1 MALIDPVVSY
11 NFFVDIQGMTVA
23 QFKEVSGLGISI
35 SVIEHRANQAMAQP
49 VVQKLPGSV
58 HYEDIH
64 LSRGKIVDPA
74 FWAWMKQVQD
84 GHIEDARKD
93 GSIILYDFPHLEL
106 TRFNFYGA
114 WPYKIEIGKLQAGAD
129 SVLLESMVLAVE
141 RIEVG

>member
-1 MALIDPVVSY
+1 M
-11 NFFVDIQGMTVA
+11 
-23 QFKEVSGLGISI
+23 
-35 SVIEHRANQAMAQP
+35 
-49 VVQKLPGSV
+49 

-84 GHIEDARKD
+84 GKIDEARKD

-106 TRFNFYGA
+106 TRFNFFGA

-129 SVLLESMVLAVE
+129 SVLLESMILAVE